1 MSRIGTQEILL
12 PSGVSVS
19 STGSSIQV
27 KGPKGTL
34 DFPLFPELQLEVKEK
49 TVQVKPVGDAPR
61 RVRALCGLTRAHLAN
76 MVEGVSRGFSKS
88 LAIIG
93 TGWNA
98 KASGSGVELQ
108 VGFCHT
114 VQCNP
119 PEGVLVSVPSP
130 NEILVSGA
138 DKQKVGQFAAN
149 IRRVRPP
156 EPYKG
161 KGIRYKDEE
170 VRRKTGKSLG

>member
-1 MSRIGTQEILL
+1 MSRIGTQQVLL

-19 STGSSIQV
+19 AIGKSIQV
-27 KGPKGTL
+27 EGPKGTL
-34 DFPLFPELQLEVKEK
+34 DFPLFPELQLDMQDKA
-49 TVQVKPVGDAPR
+49 VQVRPVGEAPR
-61 RVRALCGLTRAHLAN
+61 RVRALWGLTRAHLAN
-76 MVEGVSRGFSKS
+76 MVEGVSKGFSKT
-88 LAIIG
+88 LTIIG

-98 KASGSGVELQ
+98 KASGSGIELQ
-108 VGFCHT
+108 IGFCHT

-119 PEGVLVSVPSP
+119 PEGVAVSVPSP
-130 NEILVSGA
+130 NEILISGP

>member
-1 MSRIGTQEILL
+1 MSRIGIQEVSF
-12 PSGVSVS
+12 PSGVSVAS
-19 STGSSIQV
+19 SGGSIQV
-27 KGPKGTL
+27 KGPKGAL
-34 DFPLFPELQLEVKEK
+34 DFPLFPELQLEV
-49 TVQVKPVGDAPR
+49 QDNAARVKPAGDSSR
-61 RVRALCGLTRAHLAN
+61 RVRALWGLTRAHLAN
-76 MVEGVSRGFSKS
+76 MVEGVSKGYARS
-88 LAIIG
+88 LTIIG

-98 KASGSGVELQ
+98 KPSGNGIELQ
-108 VGFCHT
+108 IGFCHT
-114 VQCNP
+114 VKCVP
-119 PEGVLVSVPSP
+119 PEGVTVSVPSP

-149 IRRVRPP
+149 IRKVRPP